1 VSDEPDE
8 RLPLFADAGDH
19 DAREPFDAA
28 GPDGRDHPEA
38 PVAHEA
44 DDVPPRRRRRHG
56 GLVSCAVV
64 LVVILGIVVG
74 GIVLVFAGMDRVKGL
89 FHGPPDYSGS
99 GNGSVLVQVQQG
111 DSSAVIGRRLKS
123 RGVVKSVDAFTQAA
137 ADNPR
142 SRTIQVGFYELRKR
156 MSAKSALGVLVNPAN
171 LVQNTVTIPEGLR
184 VIDTIKLLAQKTH
197 IPLHMFKGP
206 LRHPAQIPLHL
217 PAYAKDNPE
226 GYLFPATYAFPPN
239 ATAVDVLNAM
249 FDRWHQEA
257 QKTHLTERAHALGY
271 SPAQVMTVA
280 SLVEAE
286 ANRDADRG
294 KVARVIYNRL
304 ETNATGHLL
313 QIDAT
318 VNYAL
323 GRKLGLGLTTQDL
336 QVRSPYNTRKYPGL
350 PPGPIESPGDKAI
363 QAALHPTPGNWV
375 YYVTVNLDTG
385 KTKFTRSYSQFLAYK
400 RQLQQYCDGSDRC

>member
-1 VSDEPDE
+1 
-8 RLPLFADAGDH
+8 
-19 DAREPFDAA
+19 
-28 GPDGRDHPEA
+28 
-38 PVAHEA
+38 
-44 DDVPPRRRRRHG
+44 VPARRRRRRLG

-64 LVVILGIVVG
+64 LVVILAVVVG

-99 GNGSVLVQVQQG
+99 GNGSVLVQVKDG

-137 ADNPR
+137 ADDPK
-142 SRTIQVGFYELRKR
+142 SRTIQVGFYQLRKR
-156 MSAKSALGVLVNPAN
+156 MSAKSALGVLVDPAN
-171 LVQNTVTIPEGLR
+171 LVQSTVTIPEGLR
-184 VIDTIKLLAQKTH
+184 VVDTVKLLADKTH
-197 IPLHMFKGP
+197 IPLHDFQGA
-206 LRHPAQIPLHL
+206 LRHPSQIPLHL
-217 PAYAKDNPE
+217 PAYAKGNPE

-239 ATAVDVLNAM
+239 ASAVDVLNAM
-249 FDRWHQEA
+249 FDRWHQAA
-257 QKTHLTERAHALGY
+257 QKAHLTQRAHALGY
-271 SPAQVMTVA
+271 SPEEVMTVA

-286 ANRDADRG
+286 ANRDEDRG

-304 ETNATGHLL
+304 ETDVTGHLL

-336 QVRSPYNTRKYPGL
+336 QVSSPYNTRKYPGL

-363 QAALHPTPGNWV
+363 AAAVNPTPGNWV

-385 KTKFTRSYSQFLAYK
+385 ETKFTRSYSQFLTYK
-400 RQLQQYCDGSDRC
+400 RELQQYCDGSDRC